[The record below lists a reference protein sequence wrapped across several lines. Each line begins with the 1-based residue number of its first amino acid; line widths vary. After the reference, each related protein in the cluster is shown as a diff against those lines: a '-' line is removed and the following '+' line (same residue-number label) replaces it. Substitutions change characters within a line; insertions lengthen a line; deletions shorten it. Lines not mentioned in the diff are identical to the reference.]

1 LERTETPYSSKDI
14 SLSLN
19 IGDSTLR
26 KWCLALEEQHYQ
38 FYRTDQNKR
47 MFTEKDIIVLKH
59 FQVLVKDKNMSM
71 NNAALIVTSRFQK
84 EVFSDE
90 TDVEQLEEEMN
101 IVPVIR
107 SQGELIQELV
117 TRVGT
122 MKEQQEQHMKM
133 NTDLIQSLIE
143 QQTKEIIE
151 ANRALVQ
158 KMDEQQKYIEERL
171 NKRDELLLQSIR
183 ESQETKKLLLAAQE
197 EEREKEQKTP
207 RRGIFK
213 WFKKERT

>member
-1 LERTETPYSSKDI
+1 MRRE
-14 SLSLN
+14 LN
-19 IGDSTLR
+19 S
-26 KWCLALEEQHYQ
+26 
-38 FYRTDQNKR
+38 F
-47 MFTEKDIIVLKH
+47 
-59 FQVLVKDKNMSM
+59 
-71 NNAALIVTSRFQK
+71 
-84 EVFSDE
+84 
-90 TDVEQLEEEMN
+90 EEEMN
-101 IVPVIR
+101 IVPAMR